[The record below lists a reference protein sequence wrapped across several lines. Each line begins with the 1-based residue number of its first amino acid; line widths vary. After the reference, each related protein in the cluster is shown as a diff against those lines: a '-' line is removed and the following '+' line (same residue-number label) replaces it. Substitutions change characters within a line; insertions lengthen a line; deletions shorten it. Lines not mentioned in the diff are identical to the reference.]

1 MRLFSAIFALV
12 ALLPTF
18 AISAPSIE
26 FKTVTEHDSPKNP
39 NSYIVKLKS
48 DVVKDNHLAWLDSNH
63 KSTSN
68 VTYRNWQSRVFHGYA
83 GEQCR
88 VRVAK
93 ALYISDSF
101 STTFRVTSHR
111 YIRHRRPRRPSR

>member
-39 NSYIVKLKS
+39 NSYIVKLR
-48 DVVKDNHLAWLDSNH
+48 DNVSKADHLAWLDTNH
-63 KSTSN
+63 NATAK
-68 VTYRNWQSRVFHGYA
+68 VTYRNWQSDVFHGYA
-83 GEQCR
+83 G
-88 VRVAK
+88 
-93 ALYISDSF
+93 
-101 STTFRVTSHR
+101 T
-111 YIRHRRPRRPSR
+111 

>member
-1 MRLFSAIFALV
+1 MRLFSAVTAAV
-12 ALLPTF
+12 ALLSTVVL
-18 AISAPSIE
+18 AAPSVELKPILK
-26 FKTVTEHDSPKNP
+26 FNGPTHP

-48 DVVKDNHLAWLDSNH
+48 DVVKDNHLAWLDFNH

-88 VRVAK
+88 VAK

-101 STTFRVTSHR
+101 STTVRVTSHR